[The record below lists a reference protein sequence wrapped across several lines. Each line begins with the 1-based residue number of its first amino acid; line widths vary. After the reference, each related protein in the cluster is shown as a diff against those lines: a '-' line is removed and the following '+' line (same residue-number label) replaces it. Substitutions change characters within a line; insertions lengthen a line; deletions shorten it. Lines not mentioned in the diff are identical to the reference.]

1 MATVE
6 APVRTAQRHPT
17 DAQVSRDLLTPL
29 FKTGPGYYAALAV
42 LLAITSV
49 VAIAWYFQLTRGI
62 GMAGK
67 NRPSFWGLYITTFV
81 FWIGISHAG
90 TLISAIL
97 RVVQAEWRRPI
108 TRCAEAITT
117 FALCTGSLF
126 PIIHL
131 GRAWLFYWMVPYP
144 NSRYLWPNFQSP
156 LMWDFIAIN
165 TYLTGSVTY
174 LYLPM
179 IPDMAVARD
188 KASGWRKKMY
198 RLLAL
203 GWRGTERE
211 WVRLEKAISI
221 MALIIIPVAVSVH
234 TIVSWDF
241 AMTLMPMWRSTI
253 FGPYFVV
260 GAIFSGI
267 AALLVAMVLIR
278 RYFNLQAYLQPVHF
292 DNLAKMLLAMSLLW
306 FYFTFTE
313 YLVTWYGNEAPEMPV
328 FWSKISGRY
337 APLFWLMVTCN
348 FLIPFPILAIKA
360 LRRIPMIFVA
370 SVCILIGMWL
380 ERFLIIVPT
389 LTHPYLS
396 YNHSTYR
403 PSVTEASIAAG
414 TFGLFV
420 LLYFL
425 FAKFSPMISIWE
437 VREGYQ
443 IEGHAV
449 REHHPIT
456 IGDTRAGDVHP
467 AH

>member
-1 MATVE
+1 MANSTSTHFSE
-6 APVRTAQRHPT
+6 ERIN
-17 DAQVSRDLLTPL
+17 RDLL
-29 FKTGPGYYAALAV
+29 GPVFNTSGKYYV
-42 LLAITSV
+42 VIGFLLLVSLV
-49 VAIAWYFQLTRGI
+49 VFIAWGLQLRYGI

-131 GRAWLFYWMVPYP
+131 GRAWLFYWMIPYP
-144 NSRYLWPNFQSP
+144 NSRHLWPNFQSP

-188 KASGWRKKMY
+188 KSTGWRKPMY
-198 RLLAL
+198 RALAL

-211 WVRLEKAISI
+211 WLRLEKAISI
-221 MALIIIPVAVSVH
+221 MALVIIPVAVSVH

-241 AMTLMPMWRSTI
+241 AMTIMPMWHSTI

-267 AALLVAMVLIR
+267 AALLVAMVIIR
-278 RYFNLQAYLQPVHF
+278 KHFNLQRYLLPIHF
-292 DNLAKMLLAMSLLW
+292 DNLGKMLLTMSLLW

-313 YLVTWYGNEAPEMPV
+313 YLVTWYGNEAAEMPV

-337 APLFWLMVTCN
+337 APMFWLMVICN
-348 FLIPFPILAIKA
+348 FLIPFPILAIKR
-360 LRRIPMIFVA
+360 LRTIPLIFVA
-370 SVCILIGMWL
+370 SCCVLVGMWL

-389 LTHPYLS
+389 LVHPYLP
-396 YNHSTYR
+396 YNYGR
-403 PSVTEASIAAG
+403 YWPSHTEMAIAAG
-414 TFGLFV
+414 TAGFFA

-437 VREGYQ
+437 FEEGLQ
-443 IEGHAV
+443 VAAK
-449 REHHPIT
+449 HHGELLEPRFA
-456 IGDTRAGDVHP
+456 GEVVPGDVHP
-467 AH
+467 GH